1 MNVPS
6 DHTDENLARL
16 IQAGFGPESLPDLRA
31 RARVFQCLA
40 EHLPG
45 RQSAAIF
52 PQGILLALVGIL
64 ILLAVCLAAQ
74 PHWTGIPPSMSL
86 PNLIVGIVLILNLVF
101 IPIASIVIVL
111 RRRYV

>member
-1 MNVPS
+1 MNVPF
-6 DHTDENLARL
+6 DHIEENLSRL
-16 IQAGFGPESLPDLRA
+16 ILAGFGPESRPDPRA
-31 RARVFQCLA
+31 RARVFQYLA

-45 RQSAAIF
+45 RQSARAF
-52 PQGILLALVGIL
+52 PERSMLALVGIL
-64 ILLAVCLAAQ
+64 ILMAVCLAVQ

-101 IPIASIVIVL
+101 IPIASVVIVL